1 MNGREMKYINIC
13 LRTNLGDRYVF
24 FFEEEEE
31 MLGESTESAA
41 RRAGVVF
48 DDVFIID

>member
-1 MNGREMKYINIC
+1 M

-24 FFEEEEE
+24 FFEEEE

-41 RRAGVVF
+41 LRAGVVF
-48 DDVFIID
+48 DDVLIIID